1 MTDFNPLSLK
11 GKNILITGA
20 SSGIG
25 RGCAAYMDRL
35 GANLILCGRNEER
48 LIQTKQLLR
57 PDNNHTTSAFDMLDT
72 ANLEPVLKGI
82 TAKTGPIDGAV
93 LCAGITKTMPLKF
106 TSEKDINNLLNTN
119 LTSIIVFVKHLL
131 NAKISARPCSIV
143 LISSVAGVTGA
154 PGKSVYSASKAGLFG
169 LCKSL
174 AVELAQDKIRVNTI
188 SPGYVKTDMFA
199 ELQKQLTKEQ
209 LENIVSQHPLGLGE
223 VDDIAASAAFL
234 LSDSSRWM
242 TGANLVVDGGYSAK

>member
-1 MTDFNPLSLK
+1 MSDFNPLSLK
-11 GKNILITGA
+11 GRNILITGA

-25 RGCAAYMDRL
+25 RGCAVYLDKL
-35 GANLILCGRNEER
+35 GANLILCGRDGHR
-48 LIQTKQLLR
+48 LLQTKQLLGPNDR
-57 PDNNHTTSAFDMLDT
+57 HTTSCFDMLDT
-72 ANLEPVLKGI
+72 ADLESVLKGI
-82 TAKTGPIDGAV
+82 TTKTGPIDGAV
-93 LCAGITKTMPLKF
+93 LSAGITKTMPLKF

-131 NAKISARPCSIV
+131 NSKISARPCSIV
-143 LISSVAGVTGA
+143 LISSVTGMSGV
-154 PGKSVYSASKAGLFG
+154 PGISVYSASKAGLFG

-199 ELQKQLTKEQ
+199 ELQKKLTKDQ
-209 LENIVSQHPLGLGE
+209 LDTIVSQHPLGLGE
-223 VDDIAASAAFL
+223 VDDVAASAAFL
-234 LSDSSRWM
+234 LSDASRWM